1 MKPIPILWTD
11 IKFQYSIMHKIFRN
25 KFLLH
30 NLILFPFSRLCFFS
44 HQFSVHSYL
53 TFSGHALIVARTVW
67 ALADQLP
74 IWTTS
79 CPVRNWSSAS
89 WWATARWAR
98 PGWSLPGQPT
108 RRWQDPSSSRLTFP
122 RSGPSTSIACVK
134 RWDVAHI
141 LVLEH
146 LLWIL

>member
-1 MKPIPILWTD
+1 M
-11 IKFQYSIMHKIFRN
+11 Q
-25 KFLLH
+25 
-30 NLILFPFSRLCFFS
+30 
-44 HQFSVHSYL
+44 
-53 TFSGHALIVARTVW
+53 GTVW

-122 RSGPSTSIACVK
+122 LSGPSTSIACVK
-134 RWDVAHI
+134 RWVRCTYYDFRTPVLNPSGAGLPPPPPPPTKKKKKKKKNTPSSLCLRPIERHIDVVQSSIFSFPLYHNI
-141 LVLEH
+141 LGK
-146 LLWIL
+146 